1 MATLITRIVL
11 RNDSTA
17 NWLANENVV
26 LLKGEIGLEFPEN
39 GKVKMKVG
47 DGVKTWAELDY
58 FGGESLKGDDL
69 SVLVENGIIKLKGF
83 DTAAVGSQL
92 VKGSDGSLSWVLP
105 DTTTVEGLNT
115 AVGTLQTE
123 VATVQEDVKNLNETV
138 TDLESKMSTVYQFKG
153 TVDNFSDLPTENL
166 EVGHVYNIVNASDGI
181 EAGDNV
187 AWTGS
192 EWDVLGGSVDLSG
205 YVTAETFAPIE
216 AAVNA
221 IPEFYDSK
229 KYEICYVPNGTLVDY
244 NDKEIRVMCPAKTA
258 WAVQN
263 VGAGGDSSKYY
274 IGIKAYAPNND
285 VTGFKEDLAETIT
298 DETLYSF
305 EGNDFAGIDEFG
317 RKYSI
322 VWLPVAAFDSG
333 SGTGEWTYYGAGS
346 TAKKYVGWYY
356 SVEWYNANGE
366 VVASDCIRI
375 NLSNEDCHNVVAPYY
390 MGDVVKGVSVN
401 GTLLDVVNNQVN
413 IALGNAET
421 AGVVKS
427 STGANKVTIES
438 DGTMTVS
445 SVNMNTLVQSEGDVL
460 ILNGGSSS
468 I

>member
-58 FGGESLKGDDL
+58 FGGEELKGDEL
-69 SVLVENGIIKLKGF
+69 SVLIADGIIKLKGF
-83 DTAAVGSQL
+83 DEAAVGSQL
-92 VKGSDGSLSWVLP
+92 VKGSDGSISWVLP

-123 VATVQEDVKNLNETV
+123 VATVQEDVKGLTETV
-138 TDLESKMSTVYQFKG
+138 TDLENKMSTVYQYKG
-153 TVDNFSDLPTENL
+153 TVENFSDLPTENL
-166 EVGHVYNIVNASDGI
+166 EVGQVYNIANASDGI
-181 EAGDNV
+181 EAGSNV
-187 AWTGS
+187 AWTGT
-192 EWDVLGGSVDLSG
+192 EWDVIGGTVDLSG
-205 YVTAETFAPIE
+205 YVTNEEFEPI
-216 AAVNA
+216 ATAVES
-221 IPEFYDSK
+221 ISEFTDFK
-229 KYEICYVPNGTLVDY
+229 KYEICYVPKGTLVDY
-244 NDKEIRVMCPAKTA
+244 NDKEIRVMCPADTEWKK
-258 WAVQN
+258 QN

-274 IGIKAYAPNND
+274 IGFKAYAPNND
-285 VTGFKEDLAETIT
+285 VTGFKEDMAETIT
-298 DETLYSF
+298 DDTLHSF
-305 EGNDFAGIDEFG
+305 EGNDFAGIDKYG

-322 VWLPVAAFDSG
+322 VWLAVASFDSG
-333 SGTGEWTYYGAGS
+333 SGTGEWSYYGANSS
-346 TAKKYVGWYY
+346 TKKYIGWYY

-366 VVASDCIRI
+366 IVASDCIRI

-390 MGDVVKGVSVN
+390 MGDVVKGVSVG
-401 GTLLDVVNNQVN
+401 GTLLDVVNNKVD
-413 IALGNAET
+413 IAMGNAET

-427 STGANKVTIES
+427 STGDNKVTIEA
-438 DGTMTVS
+438 DGTMTVAK
-445 SVNMNTLVQSEGDVL
+445 VNMSSLVQSEGDVL

>member
-1 MATLITRIVL
+1 MAELRTRIVL

-17 NWLANENVV
+17 NWLTNENVV

-58 FGGESLKGDDL
+58 FGGEGLKGDEL
-69 SVLVENGIIKLKGF
+69 SVLIADGIIKLKGF
-83 DTAAVGSQL
+83 DEAAVGSQL
-92 VKGSDGSLSWVLP
+92 VKGSDGSISWVLP

-123 VATVQEDVKNLNETV
+123 VATVQEDVKGLTETV
-138 TDLESKMSTVYQFKG
+138 TDLENKMSTVYQYKG
-153 TVDNFSDLPTENL
+153 TVENFSDLPTENL
-166 EVGHVYNIVNASDGI
+166 EVGQVYNIANASDGI
-181 EAGDNV
+181 EAGSNV
-187 AWTGS
+187 AWTGT
-192 EWDVLGGSVDLSG
+192 EWDVIGGTVDLSG
-205 YVTAETFAPIE
+205 YVTNEEFEPI
-216 AAVNA
+216 ATAVES
-221 IPEFYDSK
+221 ISEFTDFK
-229 KYEICYVPNGTLVDY
+229 KYEICYVPKGTLVDY
-244 NDKEIRVMCPAKTA
+244 NDKEIRVMCPANTA
-258 WAVQN
+258 WALQN
-263 VGAGGDSSKYY
+263 VGAGGDSTKYY

-305 EGNDFAGIDEFG
+305 EGNDFAGVDEYG

-322 VWLPVAAFDSG
+322 VWLSVASYDAG
-333 SGTGEWTYYGAGS
+333 AGTGEWTYYGASS
-346 TAKKYVGWYY
+346 TVKKYIGWYY

-366 VVASDCIRI
+366 IVASDCIRI

-390 MGDVVKGVSVN
+390 MGDVVKGVSVG
-401 GTLLDVVNNQVN
+401 GTLLDVVNHQVN

-427 STGANKVTIES
+427 STGANKVTIEE
-438 DGTMTVS
+438 DGTMSVAQ
-445 SVNMNTLVQSEGDVL
+445 VNMSSLVQSEGDVL